1 VQEQIPLAGKKSGLN
16 DDPTRSCPGGTG
28 REGLETE
35 TSRPQELRNEAPQP
49 KKRRRRKW
57 WRIITETAL
66 AMITDRG
73 SMAAAGCAFYATL
86 ALFPAITMLVSI
98 YGLVFDKEAV
108 EQQLRLLHPILPPP
122 AFVLVAN
129 RVDELVA
136 QPPGQLGLRLIIG
149 TAVTFYSAVTG
160 TKSLLSALNVAYDVT
175 EQRSYLL
182 FQLLTMGITF
192 GAMMVVVLGIALL
205 VFVPVVINFIGL
217 QAEAGQLIH
226 AAGLLFLLFVASGS
240 FYLLYRIGPS
250 RHREADQRIMPGVVT
265 ATCLW
270 LAASAGLNYYVA
282 NLSNLG
288 ATYGS
293 IAAVVGIMLWFYLSA
308 YSVLVGAEL
317 NARLEEDAST

>member
-1 VQEQIPLAGKKSGLN
+1 MLDTQTSHVQ
-16 DDPTRSCPGGTG
+16 DV
-28 REGLETE
+28 
-35 TSRPQELRNEAPQP
+35 RNQP
-49 KKRRRRKW
+49 PEPRRRRW
-57 WRIITETAL
+57 WRVIAGTAL

-73 SMAAAGCAFYATL
+73 SMAAAGCAYYATL

-98 YGLVFDKEAV
+98 YGLAFDKQTV
-108 EQQLRLLHPILPPP
+108 EQQLLLLHGILPPP
-122 AFVLVAN
+122 AYALVAN
-129 RVDELVA
+129 RVDELVG
-136 QPPGQLGLRLIIG
+136 QPPGQLGLRLIVGSAI
-149 TAVTFYSAVTG
+149 TFYSAVTG
-160 TKSLLSALNVAYDVT
+160 TKSLLSALNVAYNAT
-175 EQRSYLL
+175 EQRSFLL
-182 FQLLTMGITF
+182 FQFLTMGITL

-226 AAGLLFLLFVASGS
+226 GAGLLFLLFIASGS
-240 FYLLYRIGPS
+240 FYVLYRVGPS
-250 RHREADQRIMPGVVT
+250 RHRRADQRIFPGVVT

-270 LAASAGLNYYVA
+270 LAVSAGLNYYVA

-317 NARLEEDAST
+317 NAQLEEDSSA